1 VDIGKEQGSLPSHGQ
16 HLGALTLRY
25 YKWGLTAGWTIV
37 IAVLLV
43 MTLQHERSQAI
54 ETARTQALS
63 IYDRDVLYR
72 QWNAA
77 YGPIYVPVSGK
88 IQPNPHISEG
98 LERDIVTDQGMRL
111 TLVNPS
117 YMSRLA
123 FDMAA
128 KSCGVKGHLTSLRP
142 LRPENTPDA
151 WETAALKAFAAGS
164 KEVSSVEQMKGGSY
178 LRLMKPLMTEK
189 ECLYCHGLQGYRV
202 GEIRGGLSVAVPMEP
217 LWGLAIRN
225 YVLNSLSFI
234 VLWGLGIAGIFFGS
248 KNLRRTIEERNE
260 AERGMVALNRD
271 LTSRTGELERAN
283 RELDTFCS
291 TVSHDLRSP
300 LTAIAGFCHLL
311 RDAPGERSAET
322 DLYAGIILNSANK
335 MENIISTL
343 LSFSRV
349 AEEEMACAAVDLSRM
364 ADEICADLRMQDMK
378 RDALF
383 IIKEG
388 MTVRGDEGLLRVVM
402 QNLLGNAWKYTGRCL
417 KSRIEVGVMDDGGKQ
432 LYFVRDN
439 GIGFDSS
446 QSDRMFE
453 AFRRLPNASQF
464 EGTGIG
470 LATVKRII
478 DRHGGRIGCEGEPGK
493 GATFYFSLC

>member
-1 VDIGKEQGSLPSHGQ
+1 MDIGKEQGSLPSHGQ

-142 LRPENTPDA
+142 LRPENHPDA

-260 AERGMVALNRD
+260 AER
-271 LTSRTGELERAN
+271 
-283 RELDTFCS
+283 
-291 TVSHDLRSP
+291 
-300 LTAIAGFCHLL
+300 
-311 RDAPGERSAET
+311 
-322 DLYAGIILNSANK
+322 
-335 MENIISTL
+335 
-343 LSFSRV
+343 
-349 AEEEMACAAVDLSRM
+349 
-364 ADEICADLRMQDMK
+364 
-378 RDALF
+378 
-383 IIKEG
+383 
-388 MTVRGDEGLLRVVM
+388 
-402 QNLLGNAWKYTGRCL
+402 
-417 KSRIEVGVMDDGGKQ
+417 
-432 LYFVRDN
+432 
-439 GIGFDSS
+439 
-446 QSDRMFE
+446 
-453 AFRRLPNASQF
+453 
-464 EGTGIG
+464 
-470 LATVKRII
+470 
-478 DRHGGRIGCEGEPGK
+478 
-493 GATFYFSLC
+493 